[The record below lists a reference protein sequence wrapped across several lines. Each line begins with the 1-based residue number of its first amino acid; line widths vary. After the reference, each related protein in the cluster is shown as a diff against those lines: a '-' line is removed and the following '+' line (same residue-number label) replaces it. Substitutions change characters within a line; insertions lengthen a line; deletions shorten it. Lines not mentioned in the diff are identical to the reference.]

1 MVSRKASLSGGVIC
15 TETRWNERGRGGGV
29 QPVAEEGPEAGDPG
43 WLCLLGGRMQQGEA
57 RSARPLG
64 LSRYSSSYY
73 RHKIDKWIHTSKA
86 QCGGHN

>member
-1 MVSRKASLSGGVIC
+1 M
-15 TETRWNERGRGGGV
+15 ERAGAGGGV